1 MLSEGRRQAKI
12 ILIKFIDGNIELPEG
27 REFCD
32 IVELATTDIGEIIE
46 IVEEYIYSYPNKQ
59 ICLSAEVVN
68 FDMFLADIAL
78 KNNLLVLYNGKLRL
92 IEKIIYKNKLGHS
105 YYCVKYK

>member
-1 MLSEGRRQAKI
+1 M
-12 ILIKFIDGNIELPEG
+12 ILIKSIDGNIELPEG
-27 REFCD
+27 REFYD

-46 IVEEYIYSYPNKQ
+46 IVEKYIDSYQNSQ
-59 ICLSAEVVN
+59 ICLSAEIVN
-68 FDMFLADIAL
+68 FDIFLADIAL
-78 KNNLLVLYNGKLRL
+78 SNNLLVLYNGKLRF